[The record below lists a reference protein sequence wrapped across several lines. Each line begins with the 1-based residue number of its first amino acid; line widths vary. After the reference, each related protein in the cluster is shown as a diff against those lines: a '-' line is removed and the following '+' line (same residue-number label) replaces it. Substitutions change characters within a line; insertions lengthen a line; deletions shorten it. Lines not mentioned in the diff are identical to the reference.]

1 MTEEEYITYSSQM
14 LYWNGY
20 RYFCLNVNNYESIYY
35 QHIMTEDKYPLSEME
50 KAVLDAH
57 DKLSNGEGLS
67 FFNIFREG
75 MLYGRS
81 NVLKPADG
89 DDLPE
94 IDREVI
100 ALVENNGH
108 YVACF
113 AHRPD
118 PNGWDGKSLTTGKVE
133 HFTPKTY
140 DKGGWNSPNIK
151 RWLDVEVPEWT
162 DTGLP
167 KVQVKKD
174 NKMKE
179 NDYRRDGTAK
189 EIKKHK
195 KTIYFCVDEE
205 SESMHIIRFK
215 DNVNDVN
222 VCFTY
227 EDTEDALKRG
237 SEVIVTTSL
246 AHFSFD
252 LINDGYDIYLCYQY
266 KEVKIEPHMDLSGI
280 GEPGKDLRF
289 GHNIYKLFR
298 AGVFNRLLGIEDD
311 NR

>member
-1 MTEEEYITYSSQM
+1 
-14 LYWNGY
+14 
-20 RYFCLNVNNYESIYY
+20 
-35 QHIMTEDKYPLSEME
+35 ME
-50 KAVLDAH
+50 
-57 DKLSNGEGLS
+57 
-67 FFNIFREG
+67 
-75 MLYGRS
+75 
-81 NVLKPADG
+81 
-89 DDLPE
+89 
-94 IDREVI
+94 
-100 ALVENNGH
+100 
-108 YVACF
+108 
-113 AHRPD
+113 
-118 PNGWDGKSLTTGKVE
+118 
-133 HFTPKTY
+133 
-140 DKGGWNSPNIK
+140 
-151 RWLDVEVPEWT
+151 
-162 DTGLP
+162 
-167 KVQVKKD
+167 KD

-179 NDYRRDGTAK
+179 NDYRRGDTAK
-189 EIKKHK
+189 EMKKRK

-237 SEVIVTTSL
+237 NEVIITTSL

-298 AGVFNRLLGIEDD
+298 AGVFNRLLGIKND
-311 NR
+311 